1 MISVHVLYNKWW
13 FYIISDKCTC
23 FIYRINEHMVR
34 LFYNY
39 NNDKIIY
46 STIYICIY
54 IYIYIHTHTVRAKSI
69 RTRKFF
75 IKKILFVKNKH

>member
-54 IYIYIHTHTVRAKSI
+54 IYIYTHTHSES
-69 RTRKFF
+69 
-75 IKKILFVKNKH
+75 KKYSYKEIFYKKNLICKK

>member
-1 MISVHVLYNKWW
+1 VLT
-13 FYIISDKCTC
+13 IVILISDKCTC

-46 STIYICIY
+46 STIYI
-54 IYIYIHTHTVRAKSI
+54 YIHSES
-69 RTRKFF
+69 
-75 IKKILFVKNKH
+75 KKYSYKEIFYKKNLICKK